1 MKIALVTDTHWGI
14 RNDSPVYAKY
24 IAKFFKEKFWPYV
37 DEHDIKHIIHL
48 GDVFDRRKYV
58 NYQTARNFHN
68 DFMEPAMYRNIELDV
83 IIGNHDTYYKNT
95 NDVNSMRELYGHVE
109 WDNLNLHWEP
119 RTKRFNDNCDVLL
132 MPWICKDN
140 YDQCMQEIQDTK
152 AQVCF
157 GHLELDGF
165 EMMRGHVRTQ
175 GGMSPTVFNKFDL
188 VASGH
193 YHHKSTRGNVNY
205 LGTAYELFWS
215 DWNDPKGFH
224 VFDTDTR
231 ELEFIRNDD
240 LLFHKIW
247 YNDADKSIDE
257 ILDVDFESFKD
268 RYVKVIVSN
277 KSNPY
282 WFDLFAGRLDN
293 VSPANVQVVDDHLNL
308 DLDDDSDIIDEAE
321 DTMTILGKYIESLD
335 SNVDKEALQKTIG
348 ALYSEALS
356 IQ

>member
-1 MKIALVTDTHWGI
+1 MRIALINDTHFGC
-14 RNDSPVYAKY
+14 RNDNPNYANY
-24 IAKFFKEKFWPYV
+24 IYKFWEEQFFPYLEQNNIQDV
-37 DEHDIKHIIHL
+37 IHL
-48 GDVFDRRKYV
+48 GDVLDRRKFV
-58 NYQTARNFHN
+58 NFKTLN
-68 DFMEPAMYRNIELDV
+68 DFNNRFVSRIKDYNVDI

-95 NDVNSMRELYGHVE
+95 NDVNSMRELYGHVD
-109 WDNLNLHWEP
+109 WDNLSLHWKP
-119 RTKRFNDNCDVLL
+119 TTKRFNDNCDILL

-140 YDQCMQEIQDTK
+140 YDDCMNAIQDTK
-152 AQVCF
+152 AQICF

-165 EMMRGHVRTQ
+165 EMMRGHVINH
-175 GGMSPTVFNKFDL
+175 GMSPKIFDKFDL

-240 LLFHKIW
+240 LLFHKVW
-247 YNDADKSIDE
+247 YNDTEASIDE
-257 ILDVDFESFKD
+257 ILDVEFDKFKD
-268 RYVKVIVSN
+268 RYVKVIVTN
-277 KSNPY
+277 KTNPY

-293 VSPANVQVVDDHLNL
+293 AGPANVQVVDDHLNL
-308 DLDDDSDIIDEAE
+308 DLDDDSDIVDEAE

-348 ALYSEALS
+348 ELYNEALS